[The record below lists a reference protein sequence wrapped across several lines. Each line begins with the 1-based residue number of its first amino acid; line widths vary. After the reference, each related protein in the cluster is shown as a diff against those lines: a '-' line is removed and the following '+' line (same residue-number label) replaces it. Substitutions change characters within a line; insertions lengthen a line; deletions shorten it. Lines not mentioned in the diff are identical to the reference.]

1 MSTSWKLPRGQAG
14 GYAALAITSIFWGTT
29 WVASKIGVRDVP
41 ALQLAAIRQLIAG
54 AILVSYFFFVKK
66 QPWPNK
72 RQWGMLVILSML
84 MFVMANGLSTWSLQY
99 IPTGFSALVGALYP
113 LSVVIIER
121 IFFGARA
128 LSLITYV
135 GLLLG
140 IGGVALV
147 FYPNLVGEHPP
158 GFWGGMALSV
168 SAMLAWSA
176 GTMIIARK
184 SNGLNPYYGLGWQ
197 MLISSAILYG
207 GMVITEQEIPL
218 QQFTPAAW
226 WSIAYLVLAG
236 SLLSFAAFVYSMKYL
251 PPAISSLYAYLNPL
265 VAMLT
270 AYWVLGE
277 PLTWNIGI
285 GALITLSGVFLVNFS
300 ILRVSRRQD
309 DTL

>member
-1 MSTSWKLPRGQAG
+1 MG
-14 GYAALAITSIFWGTT
+14 ITSIFWGTT

-54 AILVSYFFFVKK
+54 AILVGYFFFVRK

-72 RQWGMLVILSML
+72 RQWSMLLILSIL
-84 MFVMANGLSTWSLQY
+84 MFVMANGLSTWSLKY

-121 IFFGARA
+121 VFFGARA
-128 LSLITYV
+128 MAPITFI
-135 GLLLG
+135 GLFLG

-147 FYPNLVGEHPP
+147 FYPNLIGEHPP

-168 SAMLAWSA
+168 TAMLAWSA

-207 GMVITEQEIPL
+207 GVMLTGQEIPL
-218 QQFTPAAW
+218 QQFTSTAW
-226 WSIAYLVLAG
+226 WTIAYLVVAG
-236 SLLSFAAFVYSMKYL
+236 SLVSFAAFVYSMKYL
-251 PPAISSLYAYLNPL
+251 PAAISSLYAYLNPL
-265 VAMLT
+265 VAMVT
-270 AYWVLGE
+270 AYWLLGE

-285 GALITLSGVFLVNFS
+285 GALITLSGVFLVNYS
-300 ILRVSRRQD
+300 ILRVKRREN

>member
-1 MSTSWKLPRGQAG
+1 MPRGQAG
-14 GYAALAITSIFWGTT
+14 GYVALAITSIFWGTT

-72 RQWGMLVILSML
+72 RQWGMLVILSIL
-84 MFVMANGLSTWSLQY
+84 MFVMANGLSTWSLKY

-113 LSVVIIER
+113 LSVVVIER
-121 IFFGARA
+121 LFFGARA
-128 LSLITYV
+128 MAPITLL
-135 GLLLG
+135 GLFLG

-147 FYPNLVGEHPP
+147 FYPNLMGEHPP
-158 GFWGGMALSV
+158 GFWGGMALSI

-197 MLISSAILYG
+197 MLISSAILYVG
-207 GMVITEQEIPL
+207 VMITGQEIPL
-218 QQFTPAAW
+218 QQFTSTAW
-226 WSIAYLVLAG
+226 WTITYLVAAG
-236 SLLSFAAFVYSMKYL
+236 SLLSFAAFVYSMKHL
-251 PPAISSLYAYLNPL
+251 PAAISSLYAYLNPL
-265 VAMLT
+265 VAMVT
-270 AYWVLGE
+270 AYWLLGE

-285 GALITLSGVFLVNFS
+285 GALITLCGVFLVNYS
-300 ILRVSRRQD
+300 ILRVKRRED